1 MNWKIHAAGRRD
13 LSEFPAAAPTNGDVL
28 HAANLPPAIQSIAKA
43 PPCQCA
49 LSIRKRIVDI
59 VLSLVLVLMLTPLF
73 ILVALAIRIDSPG
86 PALFRQT
93 RLGMRGKPFKIL
105 KFRTMS
111 VMEDGASVRQA
122 TQDDSRTTNFGRILR
137 KTSIDETPQLI
148 NVLRG
153 EMSIVGPRPHAIA
166 HDRFYSAEI
175 PDYAK
180 RMTVRPGITGW
191 AQVNGAR
198 GPTPTIDHMRQRVMF
213 DIRYI
218 EQWSLSLDLL
228 ILLKTVLMEFTRQ
241 DAAC

>member
-13 LSEFPAAAPTNGDVL
+13 FAGLPAAAPRNDDVL
-28 HAANLPPAIQSIAKA
+28 HAANLPPVIQAIAEA
-43 PPCQCA
+43 PPCRCA

-59 VLSLVLVLMLTPLF
+59 VLSLALVLMLAPLF
-73 ILVALAIRIDSPG
+73 MLVALAIRIDSPG

-93 RLGMRGKPFKIL
+93 RLGLRGKPFKIL
-105 KFRTMS
+105 KFRTMN
-111 VMEDGASVRQA
+111 VMEDGAAVRQA
-122 TQDDSRTTNFGRILR
+122 TPDDVRTTNLGRILR

-166 HDRFYSAEI
+166 HDRYYSAEI
-175 PDYAK
+175 ADYAK

-191 AQVNGAR
+191 AQVNGSR

-218 EQWSLSLDLL
+218 EQWSLSLDFM
-228 ILLKTVLMEFTRQ
+228 ILVRTVLMEFTRQ

>member
-13 LSEFPAAAPTNGDVL
+13 FSGFSPAAARKSDVL
-28 HAANLPPAIQSIAKA
+28 LVANLPPAIQSIAEA
-43 PPCQCA
+43 PPCRCA
-49 LSIRKRIVDI
+49 LSIRKRILDI
-59 VLSLVLVLMLTPLF
+59 VLSLALVLLLAPLF
-73 ILVALAIRIDSPG
+73 LLVALAIRIDSPG

-105 KFRTMS
+105 KFRTMN

-122 TQDDSRTTNFGRILR
+122 TQDDERTTQLGRILR

-153 EMSIVGPRPHAIA
+153 EMSIVGPRPHAVA
-166 HDRFYSAEI
+166 HDRYYSAEI
-175 PDYAK
+175 PEYAK

-213 DIRYI
+213 DIRYV
-218 EQWSLSLDLL
+218 EQWSLSLDFM